1 MSHRFPERVRNRKLE
16 TLLAALLLPLGLLLA
31 SCAPS
36 DPEAA
41 GIFCPDFAQVQDAAR
56 LVRFDGA
63 GRDLTDVLFEARLQ
77 DVEMGCSY
85 DDDENEIEAAL
96 KVTILAAR
104 GPADS
109 ERLASFRY
117 FVAIATNSRQVVAR
131 EEFDLSIP
139 FEGNRTQLAAVEE
152 LTPRIP
158 LKPGQDG
165 SEYKVFVG
173 LVLTPAE
180 LEYNRANR

>member
-1 MSHRFPERVRNRKLE
+1 MHHRVSHKDRAGALKAP
-16 TLLAALLLPLGLLLA
+16 LAALLLPLCLLLA
-31 SCAPS
+31 ACAS
-36 DPEAA
+36 DDPEEA
-41 GIFCPDFAQVQDAAR
+41 GVFCPDFAQVQDAAR
-56 LVRFDGA
+56 LVKFSGD
-63 GRDLTDVLFEARLQ
+63 GRDLTDVLFEARVQ
-77 DVEMGCSY
+77 NVEMGCSY
-85 DDDENEIEAAL
+85 DDGDNEIEAAL
-96 KVTILAAR
+96 QITISAAR

-117 FVAIATNSRQVVAR
+117 FVAIATNSREVVAR
-131 EEFDLSIP
+131 EEFDLNIP

-158 LKPGQDG
+158 LKPGQNG

>member
-1 MSHRFPERVRNRKLE
+1 MFHRSLQTARKPAFGAR
-16 TLLAALLLPLGLLLA
+16 LAALLLPFGLLLA
-31 SCAPS
+31 ACAPS

-41 GIFCPDFAQVQDAAR
+41 GIFCPDFAQVQDASR
-56 LVRFDGA
+56 LVKFSGE

-77 DVEMGCSY
+77 NVEMGCSY
-85 DDDENEIEAAL
+85 DDGDNEIEAAL
-96 KVTILAAR
+96 AITIVAAR
-104 GPADS
+104 GPADN
-109 ERLASFRY
+109 ERLATFRY
-117 FVAIATNSRQVVAR
+117 FVAIATQSREVVAR

>member
-1 MSHRFPERVRNRKLE
+1 M
-16 TLLAALLLPLGLLLA
+16 
-31 SCAPS
+31 
-36 DPEAA
+36 
-41 GIFCPDFAQVQDAAR
+41 FCPDFAQVQDAAR
-56 LVRFDGA
+56 LVKFSGD

-77 DVEMGCSY
+77 NVEMGCSY
-85 DDDENEIEAAL
+85 DDDDNEIEAAL
-96 KVTILAAR
+96 QITISAAR

-117 FVAIATNSRQVVAR
+117 FVAIATNSREVVAR
-131 EEFDLSIP
+131 EEFDLNIP

-158 LKPGQDG
+158 LKPGQNG